1 MQIENRLNAAAA
13 SGDGL
18 GNLAGRSAD
27 QAGAADK
34 GEAGVLVPPAG
45 FVDPTPR
52 ISLSAD
58 ALLYLGRAKKTP
70 EKLPPLTK
78 DEWNNRLSPQ
88 LAAREHQAFGKLA
101 ETGDYRAYYRAFIDY
116 YDGLRPE
123 DQNSL
128 RYFGTREAAVAGL
141 RSLDYD
147 ADSGLDLDA
156 KFENLVSVF
165 LEEDKIA
172 PSPASTTMSPGERA
186 FFAWD
191 ASNISYEVDAPEPRP
206 MTEIERLYSELL

>member
-1 MQIENRLNAAAA
+1 
-13 SGDGL
+13 
-18 GNLAGRSAD
+18 
-27 QAGAADK
+27 
-34 GEAGVLVPPAG
+34 
-45 FVDPTPR
+45 
-52 ISLSAD
+52 
-58 ALLYLGRAKKTP
+58 
-70 EKLPPLTK
+70 LPPLTK

-88 LAAREHQAFGKLA
+88 LAAREYQAFGKLA

-147 ADSGLDLDA
+147 ADSGLDIDA

-172 PSPASTTMSPGERA
+172 PSPASTTMSPAERA

-191 ASNISYEVDAPEPRP
+191 ASNISYEVNAPEPRP

>member
-27 QAGAADK
+27 PTGAADK
-34 GEAGVLVPPAG
+34 GESGVPVPPTG

-58 ALLYLGRAKKTP
+58 ALLYLGRAKRTP

-88 LAAREHQAFGKLA
+88 LERDAFRRNRK
-101 ETGDYRAYYRAFIDY
+101 GDSFFCANQIHH
-116 YDGLRPE
+116 
-123 DQNSL
+123 
-128 RYFGTREAAVAGL
+128 
-141 RSLDYD
+141 
-147 ADSGLDLDA
+147 SG
-156 KFENLVSVF
+156 
-165 LEEDKIA
+165 
-172 PSPASTTMSPGERA
+172 R
-186 FFAWD
+186 
-191 ASNISYEVDAPEPRP
+191 
-206 MTEIERLYSELL
+206 